1 MEKNKIYHIL
11 AEMFPNACCELV
23 YNNVFELLISTVL
36 AAQATDKSVNL
47 VTGNLFSKYPTAFEL
62 SKANFEDVKEIIK
75 TVGLTNTKAKNI
87 INLSKKLVVDY
98 NGEVPQNFDY
108 LITLDGVGRKTAN
121 VVLAEGFGVP
131 RIAVDTHVLRVSN
144 RLNLVTSDNPLVV
157 EKKLMEIYPEEIW
170 GDLHLKLLFFGRY
183 YCKAKN
189 PECENGKECPFKMIC
204 KKNCQII

>member
-11 AEMFPNACCELV
+11 SEMFPNACCELV

-189 PECENGKECPFKMIC
+189 PECENGKECPFKEIC
-204 KKNCQII
+204 MKRL

>member
-11 AEMFPNACCELV
+11 SEMFPNACCELV

-108 LITLDGVGRKTAN
+108 LITLTGQKCYK
-121 VVLAEGFGVP
+121 
-131 RIAVDTHVLRVSN
+131 S
-144 RLNLVTSDNPLVV
+144 
-157 EKKLMEIYPEEIW
+157 
-170 GDLHLKLLFFGRY
+170 LLFLTLTPLLARVDV
-183 YCKAKN
+183 
-189 PECENGKECPFKMIC
+189 PL
-204 KKNCQII
+204 QSL

>member
-11 AEMFPNACCELV
+11 SEMFPNACCELV

-170 GDLHLKLLFFGRY
+170 GGLHLKLLFFGRY

-189 PECENGKECPFKMIC
+189 PECENGKECPFKEIC
-204 KKNCQII
+204 MKRL

>member
-11 AEMFPNACCELV
+11 SEMFPNACCELV

-47 VTGNLFSKYPTAFEL
+47 VTGNLFSKFPTAFEL

-183 YCKAKN
+183 YCKAKH
-189 PECENGKECPFKMIC
+189 PECENGKECPFKEIC
-204 KKNCQII
+204 MKRL

>member
-23 YNNVFELLISTVL
+23 YNNVFELLVSTVL

-62 SKANFEDVKEIIK
+62 SQADFEDVKEIIK

-87 INLSKKLVVDY
+87 INLSKKLVRDY

-189 PECENGKECPFKMIC
+189 PECENGKECPFKRIC